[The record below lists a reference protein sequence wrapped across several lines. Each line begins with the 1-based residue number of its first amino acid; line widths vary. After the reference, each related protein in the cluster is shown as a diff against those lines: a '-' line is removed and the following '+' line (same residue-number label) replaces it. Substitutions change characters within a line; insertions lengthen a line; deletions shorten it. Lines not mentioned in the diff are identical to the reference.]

1 MHMFTLLE
9 TCGFAGKT
17 IRPFCTHE
25 GSGLGR
31 SEQDIRRLCPDAV
44 VEPGLAIHGTR
55 IQPAGQEQVIRE
67 WLRRKKNGIRNTE

>member
-1 MHMFTLLE
+1 MPLFTLLE

-31 SEQDIRRLCPDAV
+31 SEKDIRSLCPNAV

-55 IQPAGQEQVIRE
+55 IRSSEQEQVIQE
-67 WLRRKKNGIRNTE
+67 WLRRRQNGIRNT